1 MDYRYGTFSDEQ
13 MRQAALLMHNKIH
26 RLLLYKDSQITELIF
41 ADDEEFFAHFE
52 RLLYRFGGMN
62 SMFNEPPLM
71 IAFMSSLEAAYLECK
86 KPVFQFKRFRKLILD
101 CHGYLRTMFGEVR

>member
-13 MRQAALLMHNKIH
+13 MRQAALLMHNEIH

-52 RLLYRFGGMN
+52 RLLYRLIDV
-62 SMFNEPPLM
+62 EDCIIDVVVL
-71 IAFMSSLEAAYLECK
+71 ALYLENH
-86 KPVFQFKRFRKLILD
+86 LILYPLP
-101 CHGYLRTMFGEVR
+101 HEPLLYITPLPE

>member
-13 MRQAALLMHNKIH
+13 VRQAALLMHNEIH

-86 KPVFQFKRFRKLILD
+86 SRIFS
-101 CHGYLRTMFGEVR
+101 LRDFGN